1 MAKISIDTGTQGNVT
16 IDSLAGGDIQR
27 AEVGDNAEAVAV
39 GKQNQ
44 QRIEQGIERE
54 GGFMSE
60 GEEVLLR
67 DIRTLLIGNPG
78 MKQNG
83 LIDEFRELREKLET
97 YIDAD
102 HAWQEWRRDVERRLD
117 ALEFTFRAIIVLVAL
132 LAVGGM
138 AWRFFH

>member
-27 AEVGDNAEAVAV
+27 AEVGDNAGAVAV

-44 QRIEQGIERE
+44 QRMETQG
-54 GGFMSE
+54 GVMSE

-67 DIRTLLIGNPG
+67 DIRTLLIGNPS

-83 LIDEFRELREKLET
+83 LIDEFRELKEKLEA

-102 HAWQEWRRDVERRLD
+102 HVWQEWRRDVERRLD
-117 ALEFTFRAIIVLVAL
+117 ALEFAFRAIIVLAAL
-132 LAVGGM
+132 LALGGM